1 MEEGRKRSRDE
12 IISEIASKKLEIA
25 ALEQEAEKLKNDH
38 ALSAAKQI
46 MRRIKNIRISNPSP
60 NFVSVSFDDS
70 DLTFKLSRNPYLT
83 IEGAKVFDVIEPAE
97 CHLRYNYD
105 SSVAREVLTVNMQM
119 VQAQS
124 KEEYIQKMSLF
135 LGQIYGA
142 LVQYFVTLEN
152 YDDLEKF
159 RELWYIAIAQ

>member
-1 MEEGRKRSRDE
+1 
-12 IISEIASKKLEIA
+12 
-25 ALEQEAEKLKNDH
+25 
-38 ALSAAKQI
+38 

-70 DLTFKLSRNPYLT
+70 DLTFKLSRNPDLT
-83 IEGAKVFDVIEPAE
+83 IEGSRVFDVIEPAE
-97 CHLRYNYD
+97 FHLRYNYN
-105 SSVAREVLTVNMQM
+105 SSVVDEELIINMEM
-119 VQAQS
+119 VRA
-124 KEEYIQKMSLF
+124 ETRDEYIQKMSLF

>member
-1 MEEGRKRSRDE
+1 
-12 IISEIASKKLEIA
+12 
-25 ALEQEAEKLKNDH
+25 LEQEAEKLKNDH

-97 CHLRYNYD
+97 FHLRYNYD
-105 SSVAREVLTVNMQM
+105 SSVAREVLTVNMEM
-119 VQAQS
+119 VQARN
-124 KEEYIQKMSLF
+124 KDEYTEKMSLF
-135 LGQIYGA
+135 WDKSTVHWCSIL
-142 LVQYFVTLEN
+142 
-152 YDDLEKF
+152 
-159 RELWYIAIAQ
+159 

>member
-12 IISEIASKKLEIA
+12 IASEIAIKKREIA
-25 ALEQEAEKLKNDH
+25 ELEEEAEKLKNDH

-97 CHLRYNYD
+97 FHLRYNYD
-105 SSVAREVLTVNMQM
+105 SSVAGGALTVNMEM

-135 LGQIYGA
+135 LGKIYGA

-152 YDDLEKF
+152 DDDLDKF
-159 RELWYIAIAQ
+159 RELWYIAIAK